1 VLERDVLQ
9 QRVLNAPSTVSLRCG
24 RYIDEDRPCSHE
36 DGNPITE
43 RQGHRHLVRAAAGVT
58 ARDRG
63 CEHDRGG
70 YCYFPHA
77 VPSMAFGWRDP
88 VSCCVLGIYK
98 LGNRTYPAQLHGL
111 PSSRVT

>member
-1 VLERDVLQ
+1 MLERDVLQ

-63 CEHDRGG
+63 SNTTAAATATFLMPCPR
-70 YCYFPHA
+70 
-77 VPSMAFGWRDP
+77 WRLAGAIPYP
-88 VSCCVLGIYK
+88 VVS
-98 LGNRTYPAQLHGL
+98 
-111 PSSRVT
+111 